1 MTSYQKAIKA
11 LEECVKDAMENDI
24 DPGLQMEI
32 WRHYQGMK
40 AINRQLPD
48 EPKFS
53 FKLDSID
60 RVMDMY
66 DPDYNIQAAQPVNNL
81 TFTTAGNDVIS
92 FGDYKS
98 QEYRP
103 DQSLPIDYKLDGVWL
118 DDSRP

>member
-40 AINRQLPD
+40 AIDRQLPD
-48 EPKFS
+48 EPRFS
-53 FKLDSID
+53 FKLDALDNALDTTPDTID
-60 RVMDMY
+60 FLNSY
-66 DPDYNIQAAQPVNNL
+66 GAAQAVDNL

-103 DQSLPIDYKLDGVWL
+103 D
-118 DDSRP
+118 

>member
-40 AINRQLPD
+40 AIDRQLPD

-60 RVMDMY
+60 RVMDY
-66 DPDYNIQAAQPVNNL
+66 DPDYNIVAGQPVDLNV
-81 TFTTAGNDVIS
+81 GNDVITFS
-92 FGDYKS
+92 
-98 QEYRP
+98 
-103 DQSLPIDYKLDGVWL
+103 
-118 DDSRP
+118 